1 MRFVQSQT
9 DSKYCSYGLDSQGL
23 SKHEALPLTTSL
35 LLQWLSSLPSRL
47 TKNRNNEK
55 SLYRIIT
62 FYIFTTKFFMKSF
75 APLLFLNIRY
85 TDIIKYT

>member
-55 SLYRIIT
+55 SLYRIIKLISIYSQPN
-62 FYIFTTKFFMKSF
+62 FS
-75 APLLFLNIRY
+75 
-85 TDIIKYT
+85 

>member
-55 SLYRIIT
+55 SLYRMTIYFLYIHNQIFHEIICT
-62 FYIFTTKFFMKSF
+62 FVIS
-75 APLLFLNIRY
+75 
-85 TDIIKYT
+85 

>member
-55 SLYRIIT
+55 S
-62 FYIFTTKFFMKSF
+62 
-75 APLLFLNIRY
+75 
-85 TDIIKYT
+85 

>member
-35 LLQWLSSLPSRL
+35 LLQWYGIKLLSIYSQPNFS
-47 TKNRNNEK
+47 
-55 SLYRIIT
+55 
-62 FYIFTTKFFMKSF
+62 
-75 APLLFLNIRY
+75 
-85 TDIIKYT
+85 

>member
-55 SLYRIIT
+55 SLYRIT

-75 APLLFLNIRY
+75 TPLPFLNIRY
-85 TDIIKYT
+85 TDNMKYT